1 MLRRDANE
9 LKQQGAIEASQD
21 PNSKVTAADAEQVIL
36 DEAKKA
42 GVPTFSFDPNAS
54 VEEKAAA
61 AKAVSLHIRVTH
73 ILLADLCHKRAPPGF
88 HRDKQPKVAAL
99 ATDQVSSTLCRAID
113 DADSA
118 QDDGTPSKYDLPPP
132 STAGVVALGSPTTEK
147 ADAQHANGHL
157 DHDEKERW
165 ERVGWKPEFGYG
177 QHHDDEEGTMLDHQ
191 TWLESRLDD
200 KFFGGRWL

>member
-61 AKAVSLHIRVTH
+61 AKAVSSHTSVTH
-73 ILLADLCHKRAPPGF
+73 IPC
-88 HRDKQPKVAAL
+88 
-99 ATDQVSSTLCRAID
+99 C
-113 DADSA
+113 
-118 QDDGTPSKYDLPPP
+118 
-132 STAGVVALGSPTTEK
+132 
-147 ADAQHANGHL
+147 
-157 DHDEKERW
+157 
-165 ERVGWKPEFGYG
+165 
-177 QHHDDEEGTMLDHQ
+177 
-191 TWLESRLDD
+191 
-200 KFFGGRWL
+200 